1 MKLKFLFFAV
11 GLAALSGCVSDNEV
25 PEDHAPSI
33 PKQAIDRGQTV
44 ALESNMNQ
52 IRQFVSMFRQDND
65 GRNPT
70 LDELK
75 SMKQFDRSLLINPV
89 DGKPLIY
96 DPATG
101 QVYPQGG
108 KADSKDSRASQSNT
122 SENGAPAPPPAARP
136 DVAPADPDAPA
147 APAVPAI
154 PAIPG
159 GAQ

>member
-1 MKLKFLFFAV
+1 MKPKFFLIALAFT
-11 GLAALSGCVSDNEV
+11 GLAGCVGDM
-25 PEDHAPSI
+25 PEPERQTSI

-52 IRQFVSMFRQDND
+52 IRTFVGMFRQDND

-89 DGKPLIY
+89 DKQPLIY

-101 QVYPQGG
+101 NVYPQGG
-108 KADSKDSRASQSNT
+108 KADSKDSRASQINNSDT
-122 SENGAPAPPPAARP
+122 GSAAPPPAARP
-136 DVAPADPDAPA
+136 DIAPADVDAPA
-147 APAVPAI
+147 APAMPAI
-154 PAIPG
+154 PSIPG
-159 GAQ
+159 S